1 MRPNRTRN
9 AIKWSLKSAIAFL
22 MILASASLAEA
33 QTIQT
38 LCSFNFANG
47 ANPYAALTL
56 GNDGNFYGM
65 TCYGGVTSG
74 SAAGY
79 GTLFTLKTNGVLAI
93 RAYFSGGNGF
103 THGANPRGALTLG
116 NDGNFYGTTCT
127 GGAGK
132 IQCGSV
138 SVEFIGSQ
146 QGSVFQLKTNGLF
159 TTLYNLTDGM
169 NPYAGLTLGN
179 DGNFYGT
186 TCYGGGYSPDFG
198 NGTVFKVTGCAVC
211 PALAK
216 FNGNNGAH
224 PMGALTLGNDGN
236 FYGTAS
242 AGGLT
247 NSKYSSGMGTVFKVT
262 TNGTLTML
270 AAFNY
275 TNGAAPWAELKLGN
289 DGNFYGTTSDGG
301 NTNFIWPYHGMG
313 TLFKV
318 TTNGTLNTLVV
329 FNFTNGANPRGA
341 LTLGNDGC
349 FYGTTAG
356 GGITNSKYST
366 GMGTVFKVTT
376 NGTLTTL
383 GVFNF
388 TNGAAPCAALT
399 LGNDGNFYGTTV
411 SGGSGSYGSGYGY
424 GTVFRLSLSPAS
436 PSYNQISAQLLSGGS
451 VRLSFVGMD
460 GTNYALDRSFSL
472 MPANWVPLVT
482 NPAGSGGVLVFTNT
496 PDPTT
501 NNFWRIRSVP

>member
-103 THGANPRGALTLG
+103 THGANPRGA
-116 NDGNFYGTTCT
+116 
-127 GGAGK
+127 
-132 IQCGSV
+132 
-138 SVEFIGSQ
+138 
-146 QGSVFQLKTNGLF
+146 
-159 TTLYNLTDGM
+159 
-169 NPYAGLTLGN
+169 LTLGN